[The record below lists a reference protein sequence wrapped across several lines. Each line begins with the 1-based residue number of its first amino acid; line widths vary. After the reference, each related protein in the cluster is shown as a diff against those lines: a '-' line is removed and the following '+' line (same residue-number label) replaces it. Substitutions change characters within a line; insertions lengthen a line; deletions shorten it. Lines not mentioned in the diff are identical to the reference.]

1 MAGAGKGVNTVK
13 TGKKRLWKRY
23 VVLFALGSLLGG
35 AAVLFWYGHELEE
48 LMLQNTNLTLENER
62 LMEEMENLKQSQK
75 VARKRQEMVIEE
87 IRVTVL
93 DAKPQQAIIEAEV
106 IRRIEKDLAQLKGKK
121 TEQVAEL
128 HSLLHELLRRREYF
142 VERNMV
148 EVRLKTAVISRVLHL
163 FVTAEIKHGEVGQAG

>member
-1 MAGAGKGVNTVK
+1 MTME

-23 VVLFALGSLLGG
+23 IVLFVWGVLAGG
-35 AAVLFWYGHELEE
+35 AAILFWYGHQLEE
-48 LMLQNTNLTLENER
+48 LMLQNTNLALEKER
-62 LMEEMENLKQSQK
+62 LIEEVENLKQTQK

-87 IRVTVL
+87 IRVTIL

-128 HSLLHELLRRREYF
+128 HPLLHELLRRREYV

-148 EVRLKTAVISRVLHL
+148 EVRLKTAVISRVLQL
-163 FVTAEIKHGEVGQAG
+163 YVTAEIKHGEVGQAR